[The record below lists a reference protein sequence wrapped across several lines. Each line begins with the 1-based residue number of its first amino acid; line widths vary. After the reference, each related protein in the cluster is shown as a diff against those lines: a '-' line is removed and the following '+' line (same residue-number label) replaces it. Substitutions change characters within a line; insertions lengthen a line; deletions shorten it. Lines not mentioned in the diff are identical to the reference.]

1 MTVAARQLQL
11 GGCISY
17 GAGRITIVDRPRLEA
32 AACEC
37 HGVIHA
43 AYARMRQEE
52 VSPDLDAAG

>member
-37 HGVIHA
+37 HGVIQA
-43 AYARMRQEE
+43 T
-52 VSPDLDAAG
+52 